1 MDDIFLVLLLITFAL
16 IIINLIF
23 SRRLL
28 FKIQVE
34 APKAWT
40 VLGKPESL
48 FSPSKENLDVYKK
61 LFLNGKDMFQD
72 NLPLMSLNKQFCLT
86 AIVSQLSF
94 VATIAVF
101 IFGAGN
107 AP

>member
-1 MDDIFLVLLLITFAL
+1 MDDIFLVLLLITFVL

-28 FKIQVE
+28 SKIQVE

-94 VATIAVF
+94 AATIAVF